1 MNLDLREIPA
11 VYINLDQ
18 DVEKNESMK
27 SMLDQCGFKHI
38 IRVEVNIHQIVLLQM
53 LNVSL

>member
-38 IRVEVNIHQIVLLQM
+38 IRVEGKYTPDRPLA
-53 LNVSL
+53 